1 MPYPWIDAYCLSKK
15 GVTKDDKEEWGAT
28 RYQVGGKMFAMQG
41 GDKEGT
47 PIFTRKL
54 PPDFGRFLREQY
66 PDIGPGYYMNKEHW
80 NSLSLQGT
88 VPDDLVREM
97 VDRAYETVLRSLPK
111 RVQRDIEEG

>member
-1 MPYPWIDAYCLSKK
+1 MGSDPVPGWREDVRHA
-15 GVTKDDKEEWGAT
+15 GRGQG
-28 RYQVGGKMFAMQG
+28 RY
-41 GDKEGT
+41 
-47 PIFTRKL
+47 
-54 PPDFGRFLREQY
+54 PDFYAKAPAGLRSVLREQY
-66 PDIGPGYYMNKEHW
+66 PDIVPGYYMNKEHW